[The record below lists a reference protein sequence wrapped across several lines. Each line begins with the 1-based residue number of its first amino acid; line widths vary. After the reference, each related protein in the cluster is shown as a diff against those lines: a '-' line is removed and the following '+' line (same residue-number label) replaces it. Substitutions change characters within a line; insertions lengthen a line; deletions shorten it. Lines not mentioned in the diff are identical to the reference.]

1 MDVVTCRRLVRTFG
15 SQTVLDG
22 VDLTVAP
29 GTILGLIGPSGCG
42 KTTLVRTLLGI
53 IEPTSG
59 DVRVLG
65 TPPTKFSS
73 AQRTHIGY
81 MPQAPALFPNLSI
94 HNNLRFAA
102 SLYGV
107 RRRGRRR
114 RLNQLLDF
122 VGLADDRRKLAG
134 AASGGMQ
141 RRLALAQALVPDP
154 ELVVLDEPTA
164 GVDPI
169 LRARFWSYFR
179 DLRHAGRTLVVST
192 QYVGEAVDC
201 DVVAVMCAGRI
212 VAVEAPE
219 ALRRRA
225 FGGDIVELSAER
237 GWFTREEVDKLATEP
252 YVISTY
258 RTADGVRMVVED
270 AATDTPRLLG
280 VLQNADVGP
289 VTVNQITPDYDEVF
303 VAIMREADAAS
314 CAVPA

>member
-1 MDVVTCRRLVRTFG
+1 MDVVTCHHLVRTFG

-22 VDLTVAP
+22 VDLAVAP
-29 GTILGLIGPSGCG
+29 GTIVGLIGPSGCG
-42 KTTLVRTLLGI
+42 KTTLVRTMLGI

-59 DVRVLG
+59 EVRVMG
-65 TPPTKFSS
+65 TPPIEFSS
-73 AQRTHIGY
+73 AQRTRIGY

-94 HNNLRFAA
+94 QHNLRFAA

-114 RLNQLLDF
+114 RLKQLLEF
-122 VGLADDRRKLAG
+122 VGMADDRRKLAG

-154 ELVVLDEPTA
+154 DLIVLDEPTA

-179 DLRHAGRTLVVST
+179 DLRNAGRTLVVST

-212 VAVEAPE
+212 VALEPPDT
-219 ALRRRA
+219 LRRRA
-225 FGGDIVELSAER
+225 FGGDIVELSSER
-237 GWFTREEVDKLATEP
+237 GWFTREEIEKLAAEP
-252 YVISTY
+252 FVFSTQ
-258 RTADGVRMVVED
+258 RTADGVRVVVDD
-270 AATDTPRLLG
+270 ATTDTPRLLG
-280 VLQNADVGP
+280 VLQNADAGP
-289 VTVNQITPDYDEVF
+289 LTVNQITPDYDEVF
-303 VAIMREADAAS
+303 VAIMRAADPAS